1 MRGRPKVY
9 SIELSSSDKES
20 INKILSD
27 ANSSKKLKQRALILE
42 LANLNTDIKEIIKK
56 TESSKSLCYRVIRKY
71 LSLGLD
77 GALHDLKRI
86 GRPAIFSEDA
96 KIYIRQIACQKP
108 YNLDKNLRESMWSL
122 DSLVNYIH
130 QNCKKAGFPELSTIV
145 KTSIFNILNKTELK
159 LNLDKINQNKRNY
172 KANLFLYKRIEF
184 LLSLKQDY
192 NNGKSYVS
200 IAYDDKPQT
209 STDNFNCKF
218 IMSNTILS
226 LMLGVDLVTG
236 MVYHKV
242 CLAHS
247 CDDFFSFLDLL
258 ESKSTDK
265 SKVNIILDNNRIHA
279 MHETVEYLKTKKIK
293 FNLIF
298 NPKHSYFINLF
309 ETFLSKFI
317 RVGLNGITADSKERL
332 VEKIDDFFKNFNS
345 CPFVYRFDNSIDDFK
360 DYLE

>member
-9 SIELSSSDKES
+9 SINLSSSDKES
-20 INKILSD
+20 IKNILSD
-27 ANSSKKLKQRALILE
+27 EKSSYKLKQRALILE
-42 LANLNTDIKEIIKK
+42 FASLNVDIKDIIER

-108 YNLDKNLRESMWSL
+108 YNLDKSLKESIWSL

-130 QNCKKAGFPELSTIV
+130 KNCKKAGFPELSTIV

-159 LNLDKINQNKRNY
+159 LNLEKLNVNKGNY

-192 NNGKSYVS
+192 SQGKSYVS

-209 STDNFNCKF
+209 SKSNFNCKF

-236 MVYHKV
+236 IVYHKV
-242 CLAHS
+242 CLSHS
-247 CDDFFSFLDLL
+247 RDDFFSFLDLL

-293 FNLIF
+293 FNFIF

-317 RVGLNGITADSKERL
+317 RVGLNGIMADSKEQL
-332 VEKIDDFFKNFNS
+332 VEKIDEFFENLNS
-345 CPFVYRFDNSIDDFK
+345 CPFVYRFDNLLDDIE